1 MGKDMQVLL
10 DARKQEGDTDDSS
23 SSDSDDEQVEVAKTH
38 S

>member
-23 SSDSDDEQVEVAKTH
+23 SSDDEQVEVAKTH